1 LNFFSVCRRFKK
13 STDAGVAY
21 GQHPSAAHASA
32 FCGVQQ
38 SVQASAAHASAFG
51 GLHQSAQASPLS
63 SSPLLALPA
72 PSDVSALQE
81 VESRGQKTVE
91 SQNEVSQGSN
101 PQLERKNCRSLELE
115 LDAAVEEGGEAYKCP
130 ASKKNLLNHMNLANV
145 VPPRQE
151 SLHQHSE
158 AQDQRNADQK
168 EPAGTQG
175 SPGAGTLEAGTSQ
188 VQKPTPVPV
197 KESMQRL
204 KEAVALRDQEKKA
217 KQGIGSAP
225 RQQKKPAAASKPA
238 LKKPA
243 SSSSSLKRPAC
254 AKQHVQSDDK
264 RAKHGKITK
273 QQAKK
278 LKPLGCSKCRNV
290 EGCTRSCWLNRGY
303 DPDW

>member
-1 LNFFSVCRRFKK
+1 M
-13 STDAGVAY
+13 AY

-51 GLHQSAQASPLS
+51 GLHQSVQASPLS

-72 PSDVSALQE
+72 PSDVSALQQ
-81 VESRGQKTVE
+81 VESRGHQTVE
-91 SQNEVSQGSN
+91 SQSEVSQGRN

-175 SPGAGTLEAGTSQ
+175 SPGAGTLETGTSQ

-225 RQQKKPAAASKPA
+225 KQQKKPAAASKPA